1 MHDYA
6 IITERLGL
14 RQWKDDDISPFAAM
28 NEDAAVM
35 RYFPSTLNYDETI
48 AMVDRIRAHF
58 DKHGFGLFAIDDLS
72 IQTFIGYTGFMVPS
86 FSSYFT
92 PCIEIGWRLQR
103 SSWNKGYA
111 TEAAKACLHY
121 GFETLNFDTIFSFTS
136 LLNERSIKVMER
148 IGMKKQGEFDHPNIA
163 SSHPLC
169 HHVLYKTE
177 KLKLT

>member
-1 MHDYA
+1 MDDYV

-14 RQWKDDDISPFAAM
+14 RQWKDEDIIPFAAM
-28 NEDAAVM
+28 NADEEVM
-35 RYFPSTLNYDETI
+35 RYFPSTLDYDETI
-48 AMVDRIRAHF
+48 AMVKRIRSHF
-58 DKHGFGLFAIDDLS
+58 DKHGFGLYAIDELS
-72 IQTFIGYTGFMVPS
+72 TKTFIGYTGFMIPS
-86 FSSYFT
+86 FTSYFT

-111 TEAAKACLHY
+111 TEASKASLHY

-136 LLNERSIKVMER
+136 VSNKRSINVMER
-148 IGMKKQGEFDHPNIA
+148 IGMRKQGDFDHPNIE

-169 HHVLYKTE
+169 KHVLYETE